1 MARESKTT
9 ANRTRGPCTFTQ
21 GDLDRQVRAARK
33 NGFKV
38 KEIKLQMTLVVEDDD
53 GKTIVL
59 ADKADKASGSES
71 LTPLEEWRKKKGRGQ
86 S

>member
-1 MARESKTT
+1 MAREGKPTE
-9 ANRTRGPCTFTQ
+9 RTRGPCTFTQ

-33 NGFKV
+33 NRLKV

-53 GKTIVL
+53 GAVNEISSESDW
-59 ADKADKASGSES
+59 DKALNK
-71 LTPLEEWRKKKGRGQ
+71 RKSK